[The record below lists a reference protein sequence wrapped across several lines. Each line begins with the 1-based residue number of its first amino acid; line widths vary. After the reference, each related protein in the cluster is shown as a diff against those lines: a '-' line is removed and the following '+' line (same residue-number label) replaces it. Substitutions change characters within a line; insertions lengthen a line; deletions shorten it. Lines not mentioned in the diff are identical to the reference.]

1 MDEPRTPAEFAPA
14 EDVPVEE
21 VERFR
26 RPTLRRVAIR
36 VIVGGGVI
44 AFLVTRGDADRI
56 ADVMRGARPASI
68 LAAFGSVLLGLVLSA
83 FRWQAYLEPLGLR
96 LSVATLFRLYYVGTF
111 FNAFLPTGVGG
122 DAYKAIRLKRGRGTL
137 SAAVASVFLDRFAGI
152 IGLALIGLVG
162 VGARLAA
169 GDRGRVVLLA
179 GVLALGVLG
188 AAGMLLLFG
197 ERLLFGPVGRSGI
210 GQRARRLLHAIGT
223 AGRDRRAAPRGLLYG
238 LVFQGLVLVYHVLLA
253 RALRLDVPVAVMAA
267 VFVIS
272 SLATLIPLTINGLGF
287 REGAYI
293 WTLGRYGIG
302 HDQALAFALLSLG
315 VVLASSAVGGIV
327 YMIAGG
333 EVADEE
339 IARGA
344 APEGA
349 WARSPGAP
357 WPPAG

>member
-1 MDEPRTPAEFAPA
+1 MSSESVP
-14 EDVPVEE
+14 EDVPAEE

-26 RPTLRRVAIR
+26 RPTFRRVLVR
-36 VIVGGGVI
+36 VVVGGGVV
-44 AFLVTRGDADRI
+44 AFLVTRADTGRI
-56 ADVMRGARPASI
+56 ADVMRDARPAFI
-68 LAAFGSVLLGLVLSA
+68 LGAFGSVLIGLVVSA
-83 FRWQAYLEPLGLR
+83 IRWQAYLEPLGLR
-96 LSVATLFRLYYVGTF
+96 LTVGTLFRLYYVGTF

-122 DAYKAIRLKRGRGTL
+122 DAYKAIRLKRGPGTL

-152 IGLALIGLVG
+152 IGLALIGLAG
-162 VGARLAA
+162 VIARLAI
-169 GDRGRVVLLA
+169 GDRNPVVLLA
-179 GVLALGVLG
+179 GLLALGVLG
-188 AAGMLLLFG
+188 AAGLLLIFG
-197 ERLLFGPVGRSGI
+197 ERLLFGPLGRSSIGERVRKVLRAIAHGGRHPAAATRGVVYGI
-210 GQRARRLLHAIGT
+210 
-223 AGRDRRAAPRGLLYG
+223 
-238 LVFQGLVLVYHVLLA
+238 VFQGLVLVYHVLLA
-253 RALRLDVPVAVMAA
+253 RALSLDVPVAVMAA

-333 EVADEE
+333 EVTDDE

-344 APEGA
+344 TSGGA
-349 WARSPGAP
+349 WGSAARGAP
-357 WPPAG
+357 RC